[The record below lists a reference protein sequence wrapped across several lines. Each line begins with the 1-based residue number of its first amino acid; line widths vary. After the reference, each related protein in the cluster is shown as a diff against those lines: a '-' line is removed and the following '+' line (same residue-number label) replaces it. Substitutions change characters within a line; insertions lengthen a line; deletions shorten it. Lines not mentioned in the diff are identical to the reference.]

1 MSHPVEPRRSSSAAP
16 MTGCRVAGWTIGAL
30 VLGLVLMNIPD
41 LLRYIKIRNM

>member
-1 MSHPVEPRRSSSAAP
+1 MSNPAEPWRGSSSAP
-16 MTGCRVAGWTIGAL
+16 MTGCRVAGWTLGAL